1 VTIRIKKAP
10 QFETFGE
17 ELNAEVALLQAA
29 GAIDMAVY
37 LAVQS
42 GNVEKLLDGA
52 AMWIGMAERLANGF
66 ESEDEDTDETVPN
79 SGKPPFGFCNPVSD
93 PVEKTP
99 DVIVETEDS
108 NEEEN
113 EEDA

>member
-1 VTIRIKKAP
+1 MTVKIKRAP
-10 QFETFGE
+10 QFETFGD

-29 GAIDMAVY
+29 SAIDMAVY

-52 AMWIGMAERLANGF
+52 AMWIGMAERLANGL
-66 ESEDEDTDETVPN
+66 ESDDEDVKENPN
-79 SGKPPFGFCNPVSD
+79 KPPFGFCNGPTSE

-99 DVIVETEDS
+99 DVIVETESTD
-108 NEEEN
+108 EEN
-113 EEDA
+113 NEDA

>member
-1 VTIRIKKAP
+1 MIRIKKAP
-10 QFETFGE
+10 QFETFGD

-52 AMWIGMAERLANGF
+52 AMWIGMAERLATGF
-66 ESEDEDTDETVPN
+66 ESEEDEDEPVRN
-79 SGKPPFGFCNPVSD
+79 GKPPFGFCNPAPE
-93 PVEKTP
+93 PVEVTP
-99 DVIVETEDS
+99 DIIVEAEETT
-108 NEEEN
+108 EEEN
-113 EEDA
+113 DEDA

>member
-1 VTIRIKKAP
+1 VIRIKKAP
-10 QFETFGE
+10 QFETFGD

-52 AMWIGMAERLANGF
+52 AMWIGMAERLATGF
-66 ESEDEDTDETVPN
+66 ESDEDEDEPVN
-79 SGKPPFGFCNPVSD
+79 SKKPRFGFCNEPAPE

-99 DVIVETEDS
+99 DIIVEAEDTD
-108 NEEEN
+108 EEEN
-113 EEDA
+113 EDA

>member
-52 AMWIGMAERLANGF
+52 AMWIGMAERLATGF
-66 ESEDEDTDETVPN
+66 ESDDDDEPGPN
-79 SGKPPFGFCNPVSD
+79 TSKPPFGFCPPDPD
-93 PVEKTP
+93 PVELTP
-99 DVIVETEDS
+99 DIIVEAEEDT
-108 NEEEN
+108 NDEEN
-113 EEDA
+113 NEDA

>member
-1 VTIRIKKAP
+1 MTIRIKKAP
-10 QFETFGE
+10 QFETFGD

-66 ESEDEDTDETVPN
+66 ESEEDEDEPVAK
-79 SGKPPFGFCNPVSD
+79 SGKPPFGFCNNPAPE
-93 PVEKTP
+93 PVEVTP
-99 DVIVETEDS
+99 DIIVEAEDTD
-108 NEEEN
+108 EEEN
-113 EEDA
+113 EDA

>member
-1 VTIRIKKAP
+1 MIRIKKAP
-10 QFETFGE
+10 QFEPFGD

-52 AMWIGMAERLANGF
+52 AMWIGMAERLATGF
-66 ESEDEDTDETVPN
+66 ESDDDEPETNPN
-79 SGKPPFGFCNPVSD
+79 KPPFGFCKPVAE
-93 PVEKTP
+93 PVEVTP
-99 DVIVETEDS
+99 DIIVEAEEETK
-108 NEEEN
+108 EEEN
-113 EEDA
+113 EDA

>member
-10 QFETFGE
+10 QFETFGN

-42 GNVEKLLDGA
+42 GSIEKLLDGA
-52 AMWIGMAERLANGF
+52 AMWIGMAERLATGF
-66 ESEDEDTDETVPN
+66 DSDDENEPAPNTD
-79 SGKPPFGFCNPVSD
+79 KPPFGFCRPAPV
-93 PVEKTP
+93 PVEITP
-99 DVIVETEDS
+99 DIIVEADT

-113 EEDA
+113 EDA